1 VEDKD
6 MEMEECVSG
15 PLVLYLK
22 FLQLNSVARNE
33 PPSMGSICII
43 EMNVDFRQFTVLTGI
58 LKAISSMQQNLEI
71 IPASILCSNGSS
83 SSHKELHRTK
93 PYQYIIKGIQPNILT
108 KF

>member
-43 EMNVDFRQFTVLTGI
+43 EMNVDFRQFTVLKGI
-58 LKAISSMQQNLEI
+58 LKAIFHAAE
-71 IPASILCSNGSS
+71 P
-83 SSHKELHRTK
+83 
-93 PYQYIIKGIQPNILT
+93 
-108 KF
+108 